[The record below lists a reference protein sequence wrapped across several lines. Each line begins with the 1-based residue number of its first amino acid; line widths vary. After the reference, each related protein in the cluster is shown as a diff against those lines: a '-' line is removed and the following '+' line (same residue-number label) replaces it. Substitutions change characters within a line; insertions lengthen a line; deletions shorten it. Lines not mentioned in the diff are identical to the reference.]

1 MEMVHTIDDIRRNP
15 AMLADCGGKGKN
27 LFRLQLL
34 GIPVPA
40 LVVVPFKALIKLF
53 QFNEGEVLKCLRKI
67 TSENIRETCA
77 EIEKLL
83 QNITVDSAAY
93 ALLNQEITSCL
104 NPSLNVAVRSS
115 VRFEDSS
122 TASFAGMFDTI
133 LNVAPSDMAENM
145 LTCLRSLY
153 SLPLLDYSL
162 QKGIHPAEN
171 QLSVVIQEMVQAS
184 VSGVLFTMNASGN
197 YNDLLICSALG
208 SGEGVV
214 NNTSE
219 TTSYYIN
226 RQNRSVLKKDEEA
239 EILTQEQLME
249 LYETALR
256 IEKSFGFPQDIE
268 FSYDEAGK
276 LFILQ
281 ARPITTIDI
290 NSLKII
296 DNTNIVESY
305 PGITLPLTFSFAKAA
320 YQEVFTSSAR
330 LFKISEAKIRE
341 KEPEFS
347 NMITHVQGRIY
358 YNLHN
363 WYKLMQ
369 MILSSGNSLQAWET
383 LIGVQS
389 KTTFKGVST
398 LFNKVR
404 KAWVSL
410 SLFFR
415 YPRIVANFYRNFEV
429 EYATFRTYLN
439 DLPKTQPSVKEA
451 FEFYLERSKPLFKDW
466 SATLLNDFF
475 TFRFYDALTKMTNAM
490 GFAQNETIANDLL
503 CGTPGVES
511 EMLVMEL
518 LQICETIRKTHEY
531 LQLFDLQDE
540 EVLLR
545 VPLALQQLF
554 DAFIARFGDR
564 TLEELKLETPNM
576 RLQPTRFFSLLRSQL
591 QNATNPAELT
601 AQQLGIKTSAEKRV
615 QEKLKGHWLRK
626 RLFQIVLKHA
636 RETIKN
642 RENMRI
648 RRTRAY
654 GLAKELFHYIANK
667 MVEQGVIKR
676 YDAIFYLTIN
686 DLQEYCLHEHLNN
699 SIDQTRE
706 TFKSFETLTPPDRMV
721 FNGEQIPLQSIRHTF
736 KNTDRVLYG
745 TGISTGVVEAECIVL
760 SKPDFDQPVQG
771 KILVTRMTDPA
782 WVFLMT
788 RSVGLISEK
797 GSSLSHTAIVGREL
811 GLPVIIGATDATKIL
826 KTGMRIRMECDSGRI
841 EILDV

>member
-1 MEMVHTIDDIRRNP
+1 MAMVHTIEAIRRNP
-15 AMLADCGGKGKN
+15 ALLADCGGKGKN
-27 LFRLQLL
+27 LFRLQLQGL
-34 GIPVPA
+34 PVPP
-40 LVVVPFKALIKLF
+40 LVVVPYDALKTLF
-53 QFNEGEVLKCLRKI
+53 HFDDAPLRKKL
-67 TSENIRETCA
+67 TTLTNNNIVETTA
-77 EIEKLL
+77 EIEHLL
-83 QNITVDSAAY
+83 QSLPINLSTY
-93 ALLNQEITSCL
+93 AQLNQEVTACL
-104 NPSLNVAVRSS
+104 NTSRNFAVRSS
-115 VRFEDSS
+115 VRYEDSAA
-122 TASFAGMFDTI
+122 ASFAGMFDTV
-133 LNVAPSDMAENM
+133 LNVEPSLLAESIR
-145 LTCLRSLY
+145 TCLRSLY
-153 SLPLLDYSL
+153 KLPLLDYSL
-162 QKGIHPAEN
+162 QKGVNPAEN

-197 YNDLLICSALG
+197 YNDLLICCALG

-219 TTSYYIN
+219 TTSYYVN
-226 RQNRSVLKKDEEA
+226 RQNRSVQKKDEEA
-239 EILTQEQLME
+239 ELLTPEQLAE
-249 LYETALR
+249 LYETALH

-276 LFILQ
+276 LHILQ

-290 NSLKII
+290 TTLKII

-330 LFKISEAKIRE
+330 LFKISEEKIRE
-341 KEPEFS
+341 KTPELS
-347 NMITHVQGRIY
+347 TMITHVQGRIY

-369 MILSSGNSLQAWET
+369 MILSSGSSLQAWET
-383 LIGVQS
+383 LIGVHS
-389 KTTFKGVST
+389 KTSFKGVST
-398 LFNKVR
+398 LFK
-404 KAWVSL
+404 KARTAYVSL
-410 SLFFR
+410 SLFLR
-415 YPRIVANFYRNFEV
+415 YPSIVANFYRNFEA
-429 EYATFRTYLN
+429 EYVLFRTYLN

-475 TFRFYDALTKMTNAM
+475 TFRFYDVLTKQTSAL
-490 GFAQNETIANDLL
+490 GFTKNETIANDLL

-518 LQICETIRKTHEY
+518 LQLSEHIRSKPEY
-531 LQLFDLQDE
+531 LKLFDRSDE
-540 EVLLR
+540 ELLNR
-545 VPLALQQLF
+545 IPPELQQLF
-554 DAFIARFGDR
+554 DAFIDRFGDR

-576 RLQPTRFFSLLRSQL
+576 RLQPTRFLSLIRSQL
-591 QNATNPAELT
+591 TNAVNPAELI
-601 AQQLGIKTSAEKRV
+601 AQQLGIRNAAEHSV
-615 QEKLKGHWLRK
+615 QQKLKGLWLK
-626 RLFQIVLKHA
+626 KLFFGIVLKYA

-654 GLAKELFHYIANK
+654 GLAKELFHYLAVK
-667 MVEQGVIKR
+667 MVEQGALEHPDDI
-676 YDAIFYLTIN
+676 YYLTVN
-686 DLQEYCLHEHLNN
+686 DLQGYCLHGLLNN
-699 SIDQTRE
+699 MVEQTRE
-706 TFKSFETLTPPDRMV
+706 TYKAYELLTPPDRMV
-721 FNGEQIPLQSIRHTF
+721 FNGDHIPFQSIRHTY
-736 KNTDRVLYG
+736 KNTDRILYG
-745 TGISTGVVEAECIVL
+745 TGISTGVIEAECIVL

-826 KTGMRIRMECDSGRI
+826 KTGMRIRMDCNSGRI
-841 EILDV
+841 EILDR